1 MQIALHW
8 ILVWKQDVHP
18 FFLGL
23 KSECAYLCVKLLIWK
38 ASTCVIKV
46 LGLKVKHMCITIGS
60 TGAIH
65 VCALLKGLSL
75 SLLVEYCNSF

>member
-1 MQIALHW
+1 M
-8 ILVWKQDVHP
+8 HP

-23 KSECAYLCVKLLIWK
+23 KSECADLRVKLLISK
-38 ASTCVIKV
+38 ASTCAINV

-60 TGAIH
+60 TRVIQ

-75 SLLVEYCNSF
+75 SCLLDFCNSF